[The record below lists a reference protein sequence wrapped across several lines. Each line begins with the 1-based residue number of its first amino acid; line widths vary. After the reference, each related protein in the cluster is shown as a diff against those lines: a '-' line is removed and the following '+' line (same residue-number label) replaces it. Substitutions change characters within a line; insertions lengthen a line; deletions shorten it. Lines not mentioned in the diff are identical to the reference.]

1 MSRIQL
7 AEAAELTELTIFN
20 IEHQITTPQMD
31 VRRRLEIVFN
41 QRINWLTTS
50 GVQTDGDQ
58 LLWEEVETAYRR
70 VALQI
75 NQLPVQERSAFLQ
88 VAREYLNDI
97 EVIVE
102 EEEEKLNVNVLL
114 PTEISAIK
122 LNRKRD

>member
-50 GVQTDGDQ
+50 GVQRM
-58 LLWEEVETAYRR
+58 V
-70 VALQI
+70 I
-75 NQLPVQERSAFLQ
+75 NYFGGG
-88 VAREYLNDI
+88 
-97 EVIVE
+97 
-102 EEEEKLNVNVLL
+102 
-114 PTEISAIK
+114 
-122 LNRKRD
+122 